1 MIIAIVIEGLVVS
14 VKQRTITALLLILG
28 VIPLFFSE
36 SYLHLIVI
44 LVAFIAA
51 LELNDLIAD
60 QKYPL
65 IIGLNFAL
73 MVSLGLDFIASYDK
87 TVVLAIFLFI
97 YVLFDLVYNE
107 IGFNHLALMYAVS
120 MLVGFALNAFVTLY
134 AVDGW
139 LILYVLI
146 ANYGSDTGAY
156 LVGSTI
162 GKHKLIP
169 KISPNKTVEGAIGGV
184 LMGGILS
191 VLFAYFFVDYN
202 INFLLIVFVS
212 FFIPIMGQLGDLFF
226 SSLKRSYNKK
236 DFGGTIPG
244 HGGVLDRIDSLVFAL
259 VFMVVLIRIIF
270 LGGLL

>member
-1 MIIAIVIEGLVVS
+1 M
-14 VKQRTITALLLILG
+14 KQRTITALILILG

-36 SYLHLIVI
+36 TYLNLVVI

-73 MVSLGLDFIASYDK
+73 MISLGLDFVASYDK
-87 TVVLAIFLFI
+87 TVVLGIFLFI
-97 YVLFDLVYNE
+97 FVLFDLIYNE
-107 IGFNHLALMYAVS
+107 IGFSNLALMYAVS
-120 MLVGFALNAFVTLY
+120 MLVGFALNAFVTMY
-134 AVDGW
+134 AINGW

-146 ANYGSDTGAY
+146 ANYASDTGAY
-156 LVGSTI
+156 LIGSTM

-169 KISPNKTVEGAIGGV
+169 KISPNKTVEGAVGGV

-191 VLFAYFFVDYN
+191 FVFAYFFVDYE
-202 INFLLIVFVS
+202 ISTFFILLIS
-212 FFIPIMGQLGDLFF
+212 FCIPVMGQLGDLFF

-244 HGGVLDRIDSLVFAL
+244 HGGVLDRIDSLVFSL
-259 VFMVVLIRIIF
+259 VFMIILLRMLF
-270 LGGLL
+270 LGGIL

>member
-1 MIIAIVIEGLVVS
+1 M
-14 VKQRTITALLLILG
+14 KQRTITALLLILG

-36 SYLHLIVI
+36 QYMHLIVI
-44 LVAFIAA
+44 LVAFVAS
-51 LELNDLIAD
+51 LELNDLISD

-73 MVSLGLDFIASYDK
+73 MISLGLDFVASYDK
-87 TVVLAIFLFI
+87 TVVLGIFLFVF
-97 YVLFDLVYNE
+97 VLFDLVYNE
-107 IGFNHLALMYAVS
+107 IGFNNLALMYAVS
-120 MLVGFALNAFVTLY
+120 TLVGFALNAFVTMY

-156 LVGSTI
+156 LIGSTM

-191 VLFAYFFVDYN
+191 FVFAIFFVNYD
-202 INFLLIVFVS
+202 ISILFLLFVS
-212 FFIPIMGQLGDLFF
+212 FFIPVMGQLGDLFF

-244 HGGVLDRIDSLVFAL
+244 HGGVLDRIDSLVFSL
-259 VFMVVLIRIIF
+259 VFMIILIRILYMGGF
-270 LGGLL
+270 L